1 VTRGIQIDATTAEA
15 LEVRDL
21 GLADYLQVLALQ
33 QELNQ
38 QRQAGRI
45 GDTVL
50 IVEHPPVITLGAR
63 RSANRLLVEP
73 DELKR
78 RGIDVVEIRRGGG
91 ATAHNPGQ
99 LVVYPIL
106 HLQRLGLGA
115 GEYVRTLEAIGIDL
129 LARAGV
135 AAERRKGF
143 PGLWTGGR
151 KIASVGV
158 RVRRFVTYHGMAINI
173 CNDLS
178 LVDVM
183 VPCGLDG
190 VVMTSAER
198 ETGRNGEMEQV
209 KNRLTALLHRY
220 LDRTSPRGD
229 RQDP

>member
-1 VTRGIQIDATTAEA
+1 MRRARQVDATTAEA

-21 GLADYLQVLALQ
+21 GLADYREVLALQ

-38 QRQAGRI
+38 RRQAGRI

-50 IVEHPPVITLGAR
+50 VVEHPPVITLGAR
-63 RSANRLLVEP
+63 TSANRLLVEP
-73 DELKR
+73 EELMR
-78 RGIDVVEIRRGGG
+78 RGIDAVEIRRGGG

-99 LVVYPIL
+99 LVVYPIV
-106 HLQRLGLGA
+106 HLQRLGRSA
-115 GEYVRTLEAIGIDL
+115 SEYVRTLEAIGIDL

-178 LVDVM
+178 LFDVM

-190 VVMTSAER
+190 VEMTSVEK
-198 ETGRNGEMEQV
+198 ETGRPCDTEAV
-209 KNRLTALLHRY
+209 KTDLKELLGHH
-220 LDRTSPRGD
+220 LGGPR
-229 RQDP
+229 R